1 MTEQRKRKKKK
12 KILPVLIVVTLLIY
26 FVAQWYLINRNKIET
41 VKANEGYINDSIL
54 SLGIVCREETIISNI
69 ADGYFYY
76 NAENGQR
83 VSSGMLIGEVYSSQS
98 DINNIWKSQILET
111 QIENLEE
118 AENFMSS
125 VNVDISITR
134 RQLSNSMSEF
144 SQQISAGNYS
154 KVNNNVQDILLN
166 LNKINVAMNREGN
179 ISITK
184 DSLKSDNEYVKS
196 NISSPLQT
204 IYSPVS
210 GYFMNSID
218 GYESIADT
226 DNFKNLSYKEGYDI
240 LINPIENNQDK
251 YGKMITDY
259 KWSLCTY
266 VTKKQAERLY
276 EGQKVRL
283 SLNSQENE
291 YHTVSVDSIVPKD
304 DMVLV
309 VLKSTT
315 MNKQAASS
323 RIVDSEILFSQYRGI
338 KIPKSAIRI
347 VDGEMG
353 VYVKFSKLVIF
364 KKVTPV
370 YQDDNYVILPLK
382 VEEGNEVEL
391 YDDIIVKGVNLYDGK
406 YL

>member
-1 MTEQRKRKKKK
+1 M
-12 KILPVLIVVTLLIY
+12 
-26 FVAQWYLINRNKIET
+26 
-41 VKANEGYINDSIL
+41 
-54 SLGIVCREETIISNI
+54 
-69 ADGYFYY
+69 
-76 NAENGQR
+76 
-83 VSSGMLIGEVYSSQS
+83 
-98 DINNIWKSQILET
+98 NN
-111 QIENLEE
+111 
-118 AENFMSS
+118 
-125 VNVDISITR
+125 
-134 RQLSNSMSEF
+134 
-144 SQQISAGNYS
+144 
-154 KVNNNVQDILLN
+154 
-166 LNKINVAMNREGN
+166 
-179 ISITK
+179 
-184 DSLKSDNEYVKS
+184 
-196 NISSPLQT
+196 
-204 IYSPVS
+204 
-210 GYFMNSID
+210 ID

-226 DNFKNLSYKEGYDI
+226 DNFKNLSYEEGYDI